1 VLTLTATPGGSVTF
15 TASATALT
23 PAALTL
29 APANGFSLDFGMVPI
44 GMTLEQAYVVTNTGQ
59 QTTTPLAVSLAAADA
74 DFTIVPHDG
83 DCVSGVTALIQ
94 SDSCLVHV
102 QFQPSLAVPSTASL
116 EVSATAGGF
125 PAITLTG
132 QGQ

>member
-15 TASATALT
+15 TASANALS
-23 PAALTL
+23 PAALTV
-29 APANGFSLDFGMVPI
+29 APGTGFSLDFGMVPI

-59 QTTTPLAVSLAAADA
+59 QTTTPIAVTLAAPDA
-74 DFTIVPHDG
+74 DFTVVAHDG

-94 SDSCLVHV
+94 NQTCLVHV

-125 PAITLTG
+125 PTVTLTG

>member
-1 VLTLTATPGGSVTF
+1 M
-15 TASATALT
+15 
-23 PAALTL
+23 
-29 APANGFSLDFGMVPI
+29 APDAGFSTDFGMVPI

-59 QTTTPLAVSLAAADA
+59 QTTTPIAVSLAAPDS
-74 DFTIVPHDG
+74 DFTVVPHDG

-94 SDSCLVHV
+94 NQTCLVHV
-102 QFQPSLAVPSTASL
+102 QFLPSLAVPSTASL

-125 PAITLTG
+125 ATVTLTG